1 MSIQYLLDTNII
13 SHIMQ
18 GRDVALLAKLQTLA
32 VGDVAMSSVTF
43 GELVYGIQR
52 KGSPNR
58 LVLALDQILL
68 RIEVLPWTQ
77 EVAQCYGQLCA
88 SLESQGINLS
98 DLDMMIAAHAI
109 AERLSLVSRDKA
121 FLQLHNELQVEI
133 W

>member
-52 KGSPNR
+52 KGSPSR